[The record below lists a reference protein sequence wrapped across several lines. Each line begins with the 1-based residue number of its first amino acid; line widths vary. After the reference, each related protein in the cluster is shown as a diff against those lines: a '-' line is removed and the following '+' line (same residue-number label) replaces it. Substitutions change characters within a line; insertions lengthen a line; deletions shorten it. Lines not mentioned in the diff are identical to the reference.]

1 MSKPYD
7 LGFVCG
13 RFQTFHI
20 GHQSLI
26 DTSIKLCDRTL
37 ILIGSAQESGT
48 ERNPLN
54 IATRIEILQT
64 IYGKDSDIMLYGLS
78 DLTNEN
84 DVTPDWGRYLL
95 ENINRYVYKSP
106 DLMIYGNDEARS
118 KWFDTEDIL
127 DTSEFI
133 VNRGRI
139 PISATML
146 RQLMVEDKRKE
157 WMKYVH
163 PRLHKMYDRLRN
175 ELMTVSY
182 YKELGKDFEERATH
196 SRDFSHELVATYVK

>member
-54 IATRIEILQT
+54 IATRIEMLQA

-118 KWFDTEDIL
+118 KWFNTEDIL

-182 YKELGKDFEERATH
+182 YKELGKEFEKE
-196 SRDFSHELVATYVK
+196 

>member
-1 MSKPYD
+1 M
-7 LGFVCG
+7 
-13 RFQTFHI
+13 
-20 GHQSLI
+20 
-26 DTSIKLCDRTL
+26 
-37 ILIGSAQESGT
+37 
-48 ERNPLN
+48 
-54 IATRIEILQT
+54 LQT

-106 DLMIYGNDEARS
+106 DLMVYGNDESRS

-182 YKELGKDFEERATH
+182 YKELGKEFEKEWIKDRVFILE
-196 SRDFSHELVATYVK
+196 D

>member
-1 MSKPYD
+1 MSIIKPYD

-37 ILIGSAQESGT
+37 IFVGSAQESGT

-54 IATRIEILQT
+54 ISTRIDMLKS
-64 IYGKDSDIMLYGLS
+64 IYGDEIMIYGLS

-84 DVTPDWGRYLL
+84 DVTTDWGRYLL
-95 ENINRYVYKSP
+95 ENIHRYAHKAP
-106 DLMIYGNDEARS
+106 DLMVYGNDEARS
-118 KWFDTEDIL
+118 KWFNVEDIL
-127 DTSEFI
+127 NTSEFI
-133 VNRGRI
+133 VNRGKV

-146 RQLMVEDKRKE
+146 RQLMVDNNREE
-157 WMKYVH
+157 WMNWVNPK
-163 PRLHKMYDRLRN
+163 LHKHYDRLRN
-175 ELMTVSY
+175 ELMCV
-182 YKELGKDFEERATH
+182 DFYSKLR
-196 SRDFSHELVATYVK
+196 VGV

>member
-26 DTSIKLCDRTL
+26 DTSVKLCDRTL

-54 IATRIEILQT
+54 IATRIEMLQT

-106 DLMIYGNDEARS
+106 DLMVYGNDEARS

-182 YKELGKDFEERATH
+182 YKELGKEFEKE
-196 SRDFSHELVATYVK
+196 

>member
-54 IATRIEILQT
+54 IATRIEMLQA

-106 DLMIYGNDEARS
+106 DLMVYGNDEARS

-182 YKELGKDFEERATH
+182 YKELGKDFEKEWMKDRIFTLK
-196 SRDFSHELVATYVK
+196 DFN

>member
-26 DTSIKLCDRTL
+26 DTSVKLCDRTL

-54 IATRIEILQT
+54 IATRIEMLQT

-84 DVTPDWGRYLL
+84 DITPDWGRYLL
-95 ENINRYVYKSP
+95 ENIHRYVYKSP
-106 DLMIYGNDEARS
+106 DLMVYGNDEARS

-175 ELMTVSY
+175 ELMTVDY
-182 YKELGKDFEERATH
+182 YKELGKEFEKQWMEDRVFILE
-196 SRDFSHELVATYVK
+196 DYN

>member
-54 IATRIEILQT
+54 IATRIEMLQT

-106 DLMIYGNDEARS
+106 DLMVYGNDEARS

-182 YKELGKDFEERATH
+182 YKELGKDFEKEWMKDRIFTLK
-196 SRDFSHELVATYVK
+196 DFN